1 MKLKN
6 NIWIKR
12 LTNRYALVGIAF
24 AIWMLFLDANSFM
37 VHREL
42 DQELDRMEENI
53 EYYEKELEVI
63 REQLQALESD
73 PEKLEKFAREAF
85 YMHREGEEIYLIE

>member
-1 MKLKN
+1 MKLKS

-12 LTNRYALVGIAF
+12 LGNRYVLVGLAF
-24 AIWMLFLDANSFM
+24 AIWMLFLDANSYL

-42 DQELDRMEENI
+42 DQELNRMEENI
-53 EYYEKELEVI
+53 LYYKKELEVI

-73 PEKLEKFAREAF
+73 PEKLEKFARETF
-85 YMHREGEEIYLIE
+85 FMHREGEEIYLIE